1 MANVLSLAV
10 KISGDASGLQK
21 SLTPAERAFA
31 TLEKQV
37 AKTTSVFDPLAQKSE
52 AAARAQESFNE
63 RFTALNQ
70 QLQEG
75 LNPAEFTR
83 QFEQLQQ
90 ELRDSASG
98 FEAAGRIIEANR
110 SPLERYDREVEELR
124 GHLAAGRIEQ
134 ETFDRAV
141 VKAGRSL
148 SDAERAARGLDTAIE
163 AAADNTLQFNELS
176 GIFAV
181 LPGPIGNVSGRIS
194 GLTSAGQGLSRVF
207 SGGLSAGIGNVANSF
222 AALANPATLA
232 AAGIAGIGAASAAV
246 VSGLVALEDRVERL
260 SNQAFQL
267 GVSFEFVQTL
277 EESAIRSGTSVDVLR
292 SATTRLQQQLVEAAN
307 GSETA
312 QRAIAG
318 LGLAAED
325 LANASPDEQ
334 FRLIADAI
342 TSIEDPAERT
352 AAATRLFGE
361 AGVQLLPFFRNLGG
375 AANDMERLNAQLSS
389 VDRTRIEELGAS
401 FDGVNVAIRG
411 LGQELIT
418 PFIGITRSISD
429 SLSPAIATFGRNI
442 GALLDIFSPITSL
455 IGVVVSQFLSLG
467 STLGNIIGTVLEPF
481 AAAGRLVSGVFD
493 DIAFAT
499 TQLFQPINDVVLSF
513 REFFQFE
520 GVFSGIAEA
529 VGSVGQAFQDT
540 FGRVADIVSRVAT
553 IVTTAFGQLA
563 GVIQRFVGGT
573 VERVTAV
580 VTRFAEFTGLADVV
594 RGFASAV
601 TSAFSG
607 LWEGI
612 KAIVGQVGGFIER
625 VLDFAE
631 NWLGISREIEQP
643 VQATIEVNAPQAV
656 QLTEDLA
663 KAQQSVAEFGNAGV
677 EAFLEY
683 QASLED
689 IAELVAEGEYDGE
702 AQQRAISQATA
713 EFERQREVLREQA
726 QEQERLAEAERRRAE
741 EAERA
746 AQRQIDADQRV
757 VDGLLD
763 QIRVEE
769 EFGGDSGRARAADN
783 VLAIE
788 REIARVEEE
797 QRKAREAGDQ
807 GAANAAA
814 SRLAQLDQVAARER
828 DIASGAAAEREAQ
841 EKALADAVREQERLL
856 EQRRREEER
865 IQDQIAQ
872 AQERYA
878 ERATEIEAARVDALS
893 SALSG
898 PVEVGDLRSAEGAA
912 TFLNLASGAED
923 PAIAEYRKQLK
934 ELQGLRRDL
943 QALETQKAE
952 ILAGTG

>member
-10 KISGDASGLQK
+10 KITGDASGLQK
-21 SLTPAERAFA
+21 SLTPAERAFE
-31 TLEKQV
+31 TLSRQV
-37 AKTTSVFDPLAQKSE
+37 EKTTSVFDPLAEKSE
-52 AAARAQESFNE
+52 AAARAQEQFNE
-63 RFTALNQ
+63 RFQALNQ
-70 QLQEG
+70 QLQDG
-75 LNPAEFTR
+75 LDPREFTR
-83 QFEQLQQ
+83 QFEALQQ
-90 ELRDSASG
+90 EVQDSAKS
-98 FEAAGRIIEANR
+98 FETAGRIIEANR
-110 SPLERYDREVEELR
+110 SPLERYDRDVEELR

-141 VKAGRSL
+141 AKAGKSL
-148 SDAERAARGLDTAIE
+148 TDAERAARGLDAAIE
-163 AAADNTLQFNELS
+163 STADNTLKFNELS
-176 GIFAV
+176 GVFAV
-181 LPGPIGNVSGRIS
+181 LPGPIGNVAGRIS
-194 GLTSAGQGLSRVF
+194 GLTSAGEGLTRVL
-207 SGGLSAGIGNVANSF
+207 SGGFSAGLGNIANSF

-232 AAGIAGIGAASAAV
+232 AAGIAGVGAAAAAV
-246 VSGLVALEDRVERL
+246 VNGLVGLEDRVERL

-334 FRLIADAI
+334 FRLIAESI

-389 VDRTRIEELGAS
+389 VDRTRIEELGTS

-411 LGQELIT
+411 LGQELLT

-429 SLSPAIATFGRNI
+429 LLAPTVAAFGRNL
-442 GALLDIFSPITSL
+442 GALLDIFSPITSGL
-455 IGVVVSQFLSLG
+455 GLLLNIVGQFSAAL
-467 STLGNIIGTVLEPF
+467 TTAIGTALEPF
-481 AAAGRLVSGVFD
+481 AAVGRVVSGVYD
-493 DIAFAT
+493 ELSQAVT
-499 TQLFQPINDVVLSF
+499 RLFGPINDAVLSF

-540 FGRVADIVSRVAT
+540 FGRIADIASRVAT
-553 IVTTAFGQLA
+553 IVTTAFGQLT

-573 VERVTAV
+573 VERVTSLV
-580 VTRFAEFTGLADVV
+580 SRFAEFTGLANVV

-631 NWLGISREIEQP
+631 NWLGISRDIEQP

-663 KAQQSVAEFGNAGV
+663 KAQESVAEFGNAGV
-677 EAFLEY
+677 ESFLEY
-683 QASLED
+683 QAQLED

-702 AQQRAISQATA
+702 AQQRAIAQATA
-713 EFERQREVLREQA
+713 EFERQREVLKEQA
-726 QEQERLAEAERRRAE
+726 AEQERLAEAERRRAE

-757 VDGLLD
+757 IDGLLN

-769 EFGGDSGRARAADN
+769 QFGGDSARARAADN
-783 VLAIE
+783 VLSIE

-807 GAANAAA
+807 GAADAAA
-814 SRLAQLDQVAARER
+814 SRLAQLDQVVARER

-841 EKALADAVREQERLL
+841 AKALEDAAKEQERLL
-856 EQRRREEER
+856 EQRRREEDR
-865 IQDQIAQ
+865 IQQQVSQ

-878 ERATEIEAARVDALS
+878 ERATEIEAARLDALN
-893 SALSG
+893 SALAG
-898 PVEVGDLRSAEGAA
+898 PVQANDLRSAEGAA

-923 PAIAEYRKQLK
+923 PAITEYRKQLK
-934 ELQGLRRDL
+934 ELQGLRRDI